1 MTRNQSCT
9 ICKKKGHNK
18 RRCDEIYDE
27 NDTCPICQEVL
38 GETNIS
44 VTKCGHKFCMTC
56 ISTHVFIRN
65 NCPLCRQPFDI
76 VRMHPTISN
85 TEMVNTVCH
94 ELYLFPLI
102 QAIKDMLSIMNV
114 DWNNLP
120 NTQKALIRSI
130 FQEYMVGFGTNIASA
145 IYQRVET
152 IFNDTEP
159 TETDI

>member
-1 MTRNQSCT
+1 
-9 ICKKKGHNK
+9 
-18 RRCDEIYDE
+18 
-27 NDTCPICQEVL
+27 
-38 GETNIS
+38 
-44 VTKCGHKFCMTC
+44 
-56 ISTHVFIRN
+56 
-65 NCPLCRQPFDI
+65 
-76 VRMHPTISN
+76 MHPTISN

-145 IYQRVET
+145 MYQRVET